1 MAAHNDMPKA
11 LTDVGYTYRMISKII
26 KIVYAVTRA
35 SQSPQVH
42 KDQSLER
49 NQWQTDGCQTET
61 QSIQFYEETVTL
73 HTSGR
78 TNYVFNY
85 LPTQKNNSP

>member
-42 KDQSLER
+42 KDQPLER
-49 NQWQTDGCQTET
+49 NQ
-61 QSIQFYEETVTL
+61 
-73 HTSGR
+73 
-78 TNYVFNY
+78 
-85 LPTQKNNSP
+85 